1 MMAPGDVCR
10 ASEPPKED
18 DAESDQDHDDD
29 DDDDDAVDRGI
40 TSQWVVLTEWQRHIY
55 DPRIIAL
62 SRYQWSMSSPGSYLS
77 WPSKWTQW

>member
-18 DAESDQDHDDD
+18 DAEGDQDHDDD
-29 DDDDDAVDRGI
+29 DRGI
-40 TSQWVVLTEWQRHIY
+40 SSQWVVLTEWQRHIY

-62 SRYQWSMSSPGSYLS
+62 SRRQW
-77 WPSKWTQW
+77 

>member
-1 MMAPGDVCR
+1 MAPGDVCR

-18 DAESDQDHDDD
+18 DAEGDQDHDGAGGDD
-29 DDDDDAVDRGI
+29 DDRGI
-40 TSQWVVLTEWQRHIY
+40 TSRWVVLTEWQCHIY

-62 SRYQWSMSSPGSYLS
+62 SWDQWSMSNPGSYLS

>member
-18 DAESDQDHDDD
+18 DAEGDQDHDGAGGDD
-29 DDDDDAVDRGI
+29 DDDRGI
-40 TSQWVVLTEWQRHIY
+40 TSRWVVLTEWQRHIY

-62 SRYQWSMSSPGSYLS
+62 SRHQWSMSNPGSYLS